1 MPTGQLLYMAVD
13 GIPGEQPIDSGQ
25 KLIQLIGFD
34 HTLGA
39 QAGVARPSVGDNAA
53 FRRSYCQHGLF
64 TVRKPLDKT
73 STQLLS
79 ACAASVSIANVAVYV
94 CSSVASSSTGL
105 TSSTYGPQPFYTILM
120 ENVIIDSM
128 TYGCQG
134 DWPMEEIQFL
144 YGSIT
149 WELEWI
155 NRTSGQMVA
164 ESPVGW
170 DGQKNVSSADSVP
183 SSVAF
188 SSGSSPF

>member
-1 MPTGQLLYMAVD
+1 MSTGQLLYMAVD

-25 KLIQLIGFD
+25 TLIQLIGFD

-39 QAGVARPSVGDNAA
+39 QAGLARPSVGENAA

-64 TVRKPLDKT
+64 TVRKALDKT
-73 STQLLS
+73 STKLLN
-79 ACAASVSIANVAVYV
+79 ACAASVTIADVAVYV
-94 CSSVASSSTGL
+94 CSSVSSSGTGL
-105 TSSTYGPQPFYTILM
+105 SSTTFSPQPFYTILL

-128 TYGCQG
+128 SYGCQG
-134 DWPMEEIQFL
+134 DWPMEVIRFL

-155 NRTSGQMVA
+155 NRTSGKMTA

-170 DGQKNVSSADSVP
+170 NGQKNVSSADSVP
-183 SSVAF
+183 SGVAF
-188 SSGSSPF
+188 SSSNSPF